1 MSSELIFNPP
11 PGWPKPPT
19 GWVPPRGWTPDPSWP
34 APPENWQLWIPTEVS
49 ATPPPLP
56 SSGSSP
62 SSAPAMSTTG
72 ACIAESPPIDRV
84 AFLEAENAEL
94 RQRIEMISAG
104 AGGAVAT
111 DDDAILQEVGIYR
124 YHHPLEAAADHQGR
138 LNALD
143 AEIALAVK
151 FGHAIEKS
159 NLFTYDNSLAKGK
172 KMSDDLGKLMLRAY
186 NAEAESSVRSLR
198 AGNVVTAKDR
208 LERSREAI
216 AKLGKMME
224 MRISEVFH
232 GLRIREIELTADFL
246 MKKQEEREAAKE
258 ERARLKEEMKVA
270 AELAAE
276 RERLDKER
284 NHILNALQ
292 TLQTQGSTDRALE
305 EKLAMID
312 DAIASNDYRAANIRA
327 GYVYIISNRGAFG
340 ADVVKIGLTRR
351 LEPLTRVDELG
362 DASVPFRFDVHCLFF
377 SEDAVTLEAELHAHF
392 ASRRLNQAN
401 LRKEF
406 FFATPAEVREV
417 LRSKLGNLLEF
428 NEHAEATDYHQS
440 LHYWPEARRFQVNG
454 GSATIPG
461 TFNGTAD

>member
-1 MSSELIFNPP
+1 MSSLIFNAP
-11 PGWPKPPT
+11 PGWPKPPV

-34 APPENWQLWIPTEVS
+34 SPPEGWQLWIPAEHEVVTPSGLISSHVTSVVNSDS
-49 ATPPPLP
+49 ALQ
-56 SSGSSP
+56 G
-62 SSAPAMSTTG
+62 TG
-72 ACIAESPPIDRV
+72 AGSPLVDRI
-84 AFLEAENAEL
+84 AFLEAENADL
-94 RQRIEMISAG
+94 KQRIEISMAEP
-104 AGGAVAT
+104 GGAVST
-111 DDDAILQEVGIYR
+111 NDEAILQEVGIYR
-124 YHHPLEAAADHQGR
+124 YHHPLEAASDYQER
-138 LNALD
+138 LKTLD
-143 AEIALAVK
+143 SEIANMVK
-151 FGHAIEKS
+151 TGHAIEKS

-172 KMSDDLGKLMLRAY
+172 RMSDDLGKLMLRAY

-198 AGNVVTAKDR
+198 VGNVVTAKER

-224 MRISEVFH
+224 MRISDAFH
-232 GLRIREIELTADFL
+232 DLRIREIELTADFL
-246 MKKQEEREAAKE
+246 MKKQEEKEVAKE
-258 ERARLKEEMKVA
+258 ERARLKEEAKVA

-284 NHILNALQ
+284 AHIVNAIQALQ
-292 TLQTQGSTDRALE
+292 TKGGADPTLE
-305 EKLAMID
+305 EKLALID

-340 ADVVKIGLTRR
+340 DDVVKIGLTRR

-377 SEDAVTLEAELHAHF
+377 SEDAVTLESELHAHF

-428 NEHAEATDYHQS
+428 NEHAEATDYYQS
-440 LHYWPEARRFQVNG
+440 LHYWPETRRLRAN
-454 GSATIPG
+454 
-461 TFNGTAD
+461 NE

>member
-1 MSSELIFNPP
+1 MSSLIFNPP
-11 PGWPKPPT
+11 PGWPKPPA
-19 GWVPPRGWTPDPSWP
+19 GWVPPRGWTPDPAWP
-34 APPENWQLWIPTEVS
+34 SPPDGWQLWIPAEVENGH
-49 ATPPPLP
+49 PPLP
-56 SSGSSP
+56 TSGP
-62 SSAPAMSTTG
+62 ATSSAPVASATQAT
-72 ACIAESPPIDRV
+72 ATASPSVDRI
-84 AFLEAENAEL
+84 AFLEAENIDL
-94 RQRIEMISAG
+94 KQRIDLLLAET
-104 AGGAVAT
+104 GGAIST
-111 DDDAILQEVGIYR
+111 NDDAVLQEVGIYR
-124 YHHPLEAAADHQGR
+124 YHHPLEAAADY
-138 LNALD
+138 LESLKALD
-143 AEIALAVK
+143 AEIADAVK
-151 FGHAIEKS
+151 SGYAIEKS

-172 KMSDDLGKLMLRAY
+172 RMSDDLGKLMLRAY
-186 NAEAESSVRSLR
+186 NAEAESCVRSLR
-198 AGNVVTAKDR
+198 AGNVVTARER

-246 MKKQEEREAAKE
+246 IKKQEEREAAKE

-284 NHILNALQ
+284 AHIVNAIQALQ
-292 TLQTQGSTDRALE
+292 TKGGADPTLE
-305 EKLAMID
+305 EKLALID
-312 DAIASNDYRAANIRA
+312 VAIASNDYRAANIRA

-340 ADVVKIGLTRR
+340 HDVVKIGLTRR

-362 DASVPFRFDVHCLFF
+362 DASVPFRFDIHCLFF

-428 NEHAEATDYHQS
+428 NEHAEATDYYQS
-440 LHYWPEARRFQVNG
+440 LHYWPEARRLRAN
-454 GSATIPG
+454 SE
-461 TFNGTAD
+461 

>member
-11 PGWPKPPT
+11 PGWPRPPT

-34 APPENWQLWIPTEVS
+34 APPENWQLWIPADV
-49 ATPPPLP
+49 AIVPPPFQT
-56 SSGSSP
+56 SGSSP
-62 SSAPAMSTTG
+62 SSAPATSTTA
-72 ACIAESPPIDRV
+72 ACPPVDRV
-84 AFLEAENAEL
+84 AFLEAENVEL
-94 RQRIEMISAG
+94 RQRIEMILAG
-104 AGGAVAT
+104 AAGTVAT
-111 DDDAILQEVGIYR
+111 NDDAILQEVGIYR
-124 YHHPLEAAADHQGR
+124 YHHPLEVAADYQDR
-138 LNALD
+138 LKALD
-143 AEIALAVK
+143 AEIADAVK
-151 FGHAIEKS
+151 LGHAIEKS

-186 NAEAESSVRSLR
+186 NAEAESCVRSLR
-198 AGNVVTAKDR
+198 AGNVMTAKDR
-208 LERSREAI
+208 LERSRDAI

-224 MRISEVFH
+224 MRISEEFH

-284 NHILNALQ
+284 NHIMNALQ
-292 TLQTQGSTDRALE
+292 NLQTQGNTDPALE

-327 GYVYIISNRGAFG
+327 GYVYIISNQGAFG

-377 SEDAVTLEAELHAHF
+377 SEDAVTLETELHAHF
-392 ASRRLNQAN
+392 ASRRLNRAN

-440 LHYWPEARRFQVNG
+440 LRYWPEARRLQASG
-454 GSATIPG
+454 GSATVSG
-461 TFNGTAD
+461 TSNDGATN